1 MQELFLCEFKAP
13 PPLQACFQLH
23 LVSPCCLHAQVDA
36 GRIFVAPKVEVGY
49 LEQTAVSGSERTV
62 WEEARS
68 RMTALIAAEMA
79 MEFAAAEAEKGECR
93 CLLQPAG
100 PWNCQGSG
108 NSAAEKR
115 SVIQVKD
122 SPLGVC
128 AWEFNVFA
136 VQTLVGSPSGLVSTQ
151 QRATGSHCCFQ
162 SSKVLLYAVSDV
174 STLLVQ

>member
-23 LVSPCCLHAQVDA
+23 LVSPCFLHAQVDA

-93 CLLQPAG
+93 CFLQPAG
-100 PWNCQGSG
+100 PSNCQGSG
-108 NSAAEKR
+108 NSATEEW
-115 SVIQVKD
+115 ID
-122 SPLGVC
+122 
-128 AWEFNVFA
+128 
-136 VQTLVGSPSGLVSTQ
+136 
-151 QRATGSHCCFQ
+151 Q
-162 SSKVLLYAVSDV
+162 SSQGQSRTLHRVSVLGS
-174 STLLVQ
+174 SMCWRIKHGW